1 MESTP
6 QGDQESPPTILIVED
21 EQGLADLYT
30 IWLSDSYTVKTTYGG
45 EEALEVI
52 DESVDIMLLDRRMP
66 DLAGDEVLTRVRKEG
81 FDIPVVVASA
91 VSPNFDLLDL
101 EFDEH
106 LEKPAEQTAL
116 QEMIERMV
124 TRATYDPAAR
134 ELARL
139 MSTKQL
145 LEDTISTT
153 ELQSHDGYQQLG
165 DRITALQS
173 EVEEIPDEFAETD
186 GGAGT
191 NSTADTRPTE

>member
-1 MESTP
+1 MIDKSSHMESTP

-66 DLAGDEVLTRVRKEG
+66 GLAGDEVLTRVRKEG

-101 EFDEH
+101 EFDEY

-116 QEMIERMV
+116 QE
-124 TRATYDPAAR
+124 
-134 ELARL
+134 
-139 MSTKQL
+139 
-145 LEDTISTT
+145 
-153 ELQSHDGYQQLG
+153 
-165 DRITALQS
+165 
-173 EVEEIPDEFAETD
+173 
-186 GGAGT
+186 
-191 NSTADTRPTE
+191 